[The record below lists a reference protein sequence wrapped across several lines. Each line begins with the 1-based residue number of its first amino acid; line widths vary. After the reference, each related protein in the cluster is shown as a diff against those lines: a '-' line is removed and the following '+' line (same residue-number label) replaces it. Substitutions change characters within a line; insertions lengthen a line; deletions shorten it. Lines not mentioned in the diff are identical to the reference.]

1 MSDRVKQYQ
10 ESYSALNQARQRAT
24 EVVAAVS
31 SLTQT
36 LRNWERIRITG
47 AVLRDEITLNDNLPC
62 VSSDDW
68 PTFEAFRDAVSAYH
82 EASRDAQN
90 IWMNM
95 TDAERTGLNPP
106 PHGM

>member
-10 ESYSALNQARQRAT
+10 DSYSSLMQAQQRAS
-24 EVVAAVS
+24 EIVASVS
-31 SLTQT
+31 SLAQT
-36 LRNWERIRITG
+36 VRDWKRIRITG

-62 VSSDDW
+62 VSSDNW
-68 PTFEAFRDAVSAYH
+68 PTFESFRDAVSAYH
-82 EASRDAQN
+82 KASRDAQN

-95 TDAERTGLNPP
+95 TDAEQTGLTP